1 MSNQTTENFSLLNE
15 HPLSKYNY
23 LHNASWDEIRK
34 VQNELFLDH
43 LSYAAA
49 NSPYYKEYYR
59 AYDIPFHMVKNL
71 MDIDELPF
79 TDKNEMTGQNYNFRA
94 SLDSDICDIS
104 FTSAVTGKT
113 PTMMMMTHSDMAR
126 LAYSSECAYRNAG
139 VTQQDTVLLCAVTE
153 KCYLGG
159 IGSYLGG
166 LRTGARMVRCG
177 VQDVAYIWNLIQSVG
192 PSVVVAAPSLMLK
205 VAEFAARL
213 GKDPSYAGIKKII
226 AITEAVR
233 DFKLDPLPLTEKL
246 EALWESSIYSSYFS
260 SELAASFC
268 ECQFRQGVHI
278 NPELALVEILDEH
291 NRPVRDGDAGELVIT
306 PFGIKGTPLIR
317 FRTGDITCLRTEKCF
332 CGQTTP
338 RLGPILGRKKQA
350 ITLKGVKLFP
360 NTILAVLEGMDYFYG
375 GYIEVKRSFDN
386 SDAVTLFIA
395 LNDSTDIESI
405 RGDIEKHIKVAPNI
419 ITVSKAEI
427 DKRLLGGRNRHSHT
441 SFFDLR

>member
-1 MSNQTTENFSLLNE
+1 MLNQTTENFSLINE
-15 HPLSKYNY
+15 HPLSKYKY
-23 LHNASWDEIRK
+23 LHNASWDEIKK
-34 VQNELFLDH
+34 VQNELFLAH
-43 LSYAAA
+43 LDYVST

-59 AYDIPFHMVKNL
+59 AYDIPVHTVKNL

-79 TDKNEMTGQNYNFRA
+79 TDKNEMTAQNFNFRA

-113 PTMMMMTHSDMAR
+113 PSMMMMTHSDMAR
-126 LAYSSECAYRNAG
+126 LAYSSECAYHNAG
-139 VTQQDTVLLCAVTE
+139 VTPQDTVLLCSVSE
-153 KCYLGG
+153 KCYMGG

-166 LRTGARMVRCG
+166 LRTGARMIRCG
-177 VQDVAYIWNLIQSVG
+177 IQDVAYIWSMIQNVG
-192 PSVVVAAPSLMLK
+192 PSVVVASPSLMLK

-226 AITEAVR
+226 AITESVR

-246 EALWESSIYSSYFS
+246 EKIWEATIYSCYFS

-278 NPELALVEILDEH
+278 NPELALVEILDDRD
-291 NRPVRDGDAGELVIT
+291 RPVRDGDSGELVIT
-306 PFGIKGTPLIR
+306 PLGVRGTPLIR
-317 FRTGDITCLRTEKCF
+317 FKTGDITSIRTDKCF

-350 ITLKGVKLFP
+350 ILIKGVKLFP

-386 SDAVTLFIA
+386 SDAVTLFAA
-395 LNDSTDIESI
+395 LNGNTDIESI
-405 RGDIEKHIKVAPNI
+405 RRDIEGHIKVAPNI
-419 ITVSKAEI
+419 IIVSKEEI
-427 DKRLLGGRNRHSHT
+427 DKRLLGGRNRHNHT